1 MYDLLLKT
9 NHHFFFL
16 PLFFKASAMIH
27 CSWPLTER
35 NSSAA
40 HCSTASIVSASTRS
54 RKVLLLVLFSFSFD
68 IVNSFLYVKDVALR
82 PFGWSQGPQ
91 AQGTTN
97 DSPKVSPHFFRCQ
110 KVEQEK
116 SQPFFVAK
124 RPSKKKVGHFPS
136 PKGQAGKKSV
146 VFRHQKAKQK
156 KSRLFSVAKRPSRK
170 KVGHFPSP
178 KGQNDFSSH
187 PPLSKPILSSP
198 QTPPSPAPDTHAP
211 S

>member
-116 SQPFFVAK
+116 SQPFFC
-124 RPSKKKVGHFPS
+124 R
-136 PKGQAGKKSV
+136 
-146 VFRHQKAKQK
+146 QKAKQE
-156 KSRLFSVAKRPSRK
+156 KSRPFSVAKRPK
-170 KVGHFPSP
+170 
-178 KGQNDFSSH
+178 
-187 PPLSKPILSSP
+187 
-198 QTPPSPAPDTHAP
+198 
-211 S
+211 

>member
-91 AQGTTN
+91 ARGPLTIRPKFLRTF
-97 DSPKVSPHFFRCQ
+97 SAAKRSSRKKVSHF
-110 KVEQEK
+110 
-116 SQPFFVAK
+116 S
-124 RPSKKKVGHFPS
+124 S
-136 PKGQAGKKSV
+136 PKGQARKKSAI
-146 VFRHQKAKQK
+146 FRRQKAKRE
-156 KSRLFSVAKRPSRK
+156 KSQLFSVTKRPSRK
-170 KVGHFPSP
+170 KVGCFPSP
-178 KGQNDFSSH
+178 KGQ
-187 PPLSKPILSSP
+187 
-198 QTPPSPAPDTHAP
+198 A
-211 S
+211 